1 MTLFSVNSLSWD
13 HSDNK
18 FCKQSFIRNI
28 SFNLP
33 AGKVISFHGESGC
46 GKTTIFQIL
55 GLLWEKAAIKG
66 NVIYHG
72 NTNADLLSLS
82 PKEQDR
88 FRGQSFGFVLQ
99 NSYLIPHFS
108 CIENVAMPLFLQGE
122 SKVKALSVAE
132 NLLNEES
139 SKNGNLPTENSIFFL
154 RDQPANKVSQGQR
167 QRLACLRALANNPSV
182 VFADEPTSN
191 LDDSSA
197 KHVFGLLKKWKN
209 GELLA
214 ASDPKTERSLLVI
227 NHNLKQSHDEEGL
240 KADLFV
246 NISKNNENHGPS
258 HRIDFIDRKNI
269 NSFNEL
275 EHKIN
280 MLRLNNIF

>member
-18 FCKQSFIRNI
+18 FCKQSFVRNI
-28 SFNLP
+28 SFILP

-55 GLLWEKAAIKG
+55 GLLWEKVAIKG

-72 NTNADLLSLS
+72 NTNNDLLSLS

-122 SKVKALSVAE
+122 SKGKALSVAE

-139 SKNGNLPTENSIFFL
+139 SKNGSPPTENSLFFL
-154 RDQPANKVSQGQR
+154 RDQPANQVSQGQR
-167 QRLACLRALANNPSV
+167 QRLACLRALANNPEV

-191 LDDSSA
+191 LDESSA

-209 GELLA
+209 GELLGC
-214 ASDPKTERSLLVI
+214 SGSIKNRSLLVI
-227 NHNLKQSHDEEGL
+227 NHNLKQSYDEEGL
-240 KADLFV
+240 NADLFV
-246 NISKNNENHGPS
+246 NIIKNKESQDSS
-258 HRIDFIDRKNI
+258 HRIVLIKRNEI
-269 NSFNEL
+269 NSYNEL
-275 EHKIN
+275 EDRFKANYIS
-280 MLRLNNIF
+280 

>member
-1 MTLFSVNSLSWD
+1 VTLFSVNSLAWD

-66 NVIYHG
+66 NVIFHG
-72 NTNADLLSLS
+72 KPNADLLSLS

-88 FRGQSFGFVLQ
+88 FRGESFGFVLQ

-122 SKVKALSVAE
+122 SKDKALSVAE

-139 SKNGNLPTENSIFFL
+139 SKNGNLPTENSLFFL

-214 ASDPKTERSLLVI
+214 ASDSMTERSLLVI

-246 NISKNNENHGPS
+246 NISKNNENHGHS

>member
-1 MTLFSVNSLSWD
+1 MTLFSVNSLAWD

-66 NVIYHG
+66 NVIFHG
-72 NTNADLLSLS
+72 KPNADLLSLS

-88 FRGQSFGFVLQ
+88 FRGESFGFVLQ

-139 SKNGNLPTENSIFFL
+139 SKNGNLPTENSLFFL

-246 NISKNNENHGPS
+246 NISKNNENHGHS

>member
-1 MTLFSVNSLSWD
+1 
-13 HSDNK
+13 
-18 FCKQSFIRNI
+18 
-28 SFNLP
+28 
-33 AGKVISFHGESGC
+33 
-46 GKTTIFQIL
+46 
-55 GLLWEKAAIKG
+55 
-66 NVIYHG
+66 
-72 NTNADLLSLS
+72 
-82 PKEQDR
+82 
-88 FRGQSFGFVLQ
+88 
-99 NSYLIPHFS
+99 
-108 CIENVAMPLFLQGE
+108 MPLFLQGE

-139 SKNGNLPTENSIFFL
+139 SKNGNLPTENSLFFL

-214 ASDPKTERSLLVI
+214 ASDPNTERSLLVI

-258 HRIDFIDRKNI
+258 HRIDFIDRTNT
-269 NSFNEL
+269 FNEL
-275 EHKIN
+275 EDKIN

>member
-1 MTLFSVNSLSWD
+1 VTLFSVNSLAWD

-66 NVIYHG
+66 NVIFHG

-88 FRGQSFGFVLQ
+88 FRGESFGFVLQ

-139 SKNGNLPTENSIFFL
+139 SKNGNLPTENSLFFL

-209 GELLA
+209 GELLGCND
-214 ASDPKTERSLLVI
+214 SIKNRTLLVI

>member
-1 MTLFSVNSLSWD
+1 MTLFSVNSLAWD

-66 NVIYHG
+66 NVIFHG

-88 FRGQSFGFVLQ
+88 FRGESFGFVLQ

-139 SKNGNLPTENSIFFL
+139 SKNGNLPTENSLFFL

-209 GELLA
+209 GELLGCND
-214 ASDPKTERSLLVI
+214 SIKNRTLLVI
-227 NHNLKQSHDEEGL
+227 NHNLKQSHDKEGL
-240 KADLFV
+240 EADLFV

-258 HRIDFIDRKNI
+258 HRIDFIDRENI
-269 NSFNEL
+269 NGFDEL

>member
-18 FCKQSFIRNI
+18 FCKQCFIRNI

-55 GLLWEKAAIKG
+55 GLLWEKAAING

-122 SKVKALSVAE
+122 SWETALSAS
-132 NLLNEES
+132 NKLLKEES
-139 SKNGNLPTENSIFFL
+139 IRDRAPAAANSLYLLSK
-154 RDQPANKVSQGQR
+154 QPANKVSQGQR
-167 QRLACLRALANNPSV
+167 QRLACLRALANNPEV

-214 ASDPKTERSLLVI
+214 ASDPMTERSLLVI
-227 NHNLKQSHDEEGL
+227 NHNLKQSYDEEGL

-258 HRIDFIDRKNI
+258 HRIDFIDRNNI
-269 NSFNEL
+269 KTFDEL
-275 EHKIN
+275 EQKIN

>member
-1 MTLFSVNSLSWD
+1 MTLFSVNSLAWD

-66 NVIYHG
+66 NVIFHG

-88 FRGQSFGFVLQ
+88 FRGESFGFVLQ

-139 SKNGNLPTENSIFFL
+139 SKNGNLPTENSLFFL

-209 GELLA
+209 GELLGCND
-214 ASDPKTERSLLVI
+214 SIKNRTLLVI